1 MFLTPAAFAIN
12 SGRAPARA
20 AAVAALARGDWPVEV
35 RTAAGSTPSSVSAWR
50 RWRTY
55 LLQPLDLRV
64 STAPREGMWS
74 GTKDGGCFF
83 L

>member
-1 MFLTPAAFAIN
+1 MSARSYVRSQSMPCKPAAFAII

-50 RWRTY
+50 R
-55 LLQPLDLRV
+55 
-64 STAPREGMWS
+64 
-74 GTKDGGCFF
+74 
-83 L
+83 